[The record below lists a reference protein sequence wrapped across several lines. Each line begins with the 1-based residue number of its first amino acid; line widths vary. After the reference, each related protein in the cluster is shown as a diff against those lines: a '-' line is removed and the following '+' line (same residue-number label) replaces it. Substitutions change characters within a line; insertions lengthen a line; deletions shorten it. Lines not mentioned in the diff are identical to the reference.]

1 MRVTLLILSL
11 LSLTEAFVTPKQALL
26 ASPLQTVSAFS
37 TPATTL
43 FALDENNADNEIDQ
57 FAGLSLPSVA
67 ASTAAFWSLSASMAE
82 AAGPDWGIFEGRTL
96 SLLHPAMMLGMLGL
110 SVSTALLGFNWRRQR
125 TIGDEISDIKK
136 RLPSL
141 DGAKTVSEAIAN
153 AKAAES
159 VDSALVSKLE
169 AALPIQKE
177 IDELTAERKTL
188 SQGNNRD
195 RHYSQG
201 ATLAFLGTAF
211 AIEVRKHNMFFIIY
225 IYIYIFLEMVH

>member
-1 MRVTLLILSL
+1 MRVTLLLLSL
-11 LSLTEAFVTPKQALL
+11 LSLTEAFVAPKQALL
-26 ASPLQTVSAFS
+26 TAPRMSAFS
-37 TPATTL
+37 APTTAL
-43 FALDENNADNEIDQ
+43 FALDENNADHENDP
-57 FAGLSLPSVA
+57 FSGLSLPSVA
-67 ASTAAFWSLSASMAE
+67 ASTAAFWSLSASMAG

-125 TIGDEISDIKK
+125 TIGDEISDMKK

-169 AALPIQKE
+169 AALPVQKE
-177 IDELTAERKTL
+177 IDELTSERKAL
-188 SQGNNRD
+188 SQGNNRE
-195 RHYSQG
+195 RHWNQG
-201 ATLAFLGTAF
+201 ATLAFIGTAF
-211 AIEVRKHNMFFIIY
+211 AIEVRKTLDYFHLVSLLIFF
-225 IYIYIFLEMVH
+225 LVTVH